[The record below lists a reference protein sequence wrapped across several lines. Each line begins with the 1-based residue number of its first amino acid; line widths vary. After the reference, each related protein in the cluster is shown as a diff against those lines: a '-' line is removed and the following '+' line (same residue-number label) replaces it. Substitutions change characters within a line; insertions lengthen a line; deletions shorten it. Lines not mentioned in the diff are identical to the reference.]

1 MMSKQAARRP
11 GRRSSQ
17 SQSYHRAAM
26 AAATSWPTQ
35 KAGRHTSEPVL
46 ACPTSGPS
54 RHSRSTCASSPPPA
68 GMQSRSASPWPRR
81 KRSSNVPEMSRAW
94 AYSSSCDQRGALH
107 PGQLERVWPRPQPR
121 HTKFWFRCHCQNL
134 CNFFT
139 SWIHHQTL
147 NP

>member
-68 GMQSRSASPWPRR
+68 GMQSRSASPWQRR
-81 KRSSNVPEMSRAW
+81 KRRQQRTRNVPRLGVFKFVRST
-94 AYSSSCDQRGALH
+94 RGA
-107 PGQLERVWPRPQPR
+107 PSWSTWTSM
-121 HTKFWFRCHCQNL
+121 TKAAAAPHEILVSLPLPKFVQ
-134 CNFFT
+134 FF
-139 SWIHHQTL
+139 HKL
-147 NP
+147 NPSPNPKP